1 MYRVAICDD
10 EDKQRE
16 LVKSMLIA
24 LSIKANLNFEM
35 EEFKSGEQLAA
46 HYERN
51 DPPFHILILDVEMAG
66 INGIQTARQI
76 RGLKHLDEQII
87 FLTNYP
93 EYMVESF
100 DVMTFQYLIKPIT
113 PQIFEEKI
121 IKLCQYFQALD
132 KKFMIIKSG
141 YEEVVLK
148 YDDIIAIEAA
158 KSLTIKSKL
167 NFITLSQVYES
178 KGILAEY
185 ALALKDNHFLQIHRS
200 VIINL
205 LHVRKFA
212 SGVVL
217 MTGGMEF
224 PIGRSKLKEVKD
236 YYTKFMIM
244 KVHGYDR

>member
-16 LVKSMLIA
+16 IVRGLLTA
-24 LSIKANLNFEM
+24 LSIKVNIDFEI
-35 EEFKSGEQLAA
+35 EEFSSGEQLVT

-51 DPPFHILILDVEMAG
+51 KLPFHILILDVEMGG

-76 RGLKHLDEQII
+76 RRLKYLDEQIM
-87 FLTNYP
+87 FLTSYP

-113 PQIFEEKI
+113 PQVLEEKM

-132 KKFMIIKSG
+132 KKFMIIKSAF
-141 YEEVVLK
+141 EEVVLK
-148 YDDIIAIEAA
+148 HDDIIAIEAA

-167 NFITLSQVYES
+167 NFITLNQIYES
-178 KGILAEY
+178 KGILADY
-185 ALALKDNHFLQIHRS
+185 ALALKDNNFLQIHRS

-205 LHVRKFA
+205 LHVRKFS

-217 MTGGMEF
+217 MSGGIEL

-236 YYTKFMIM
+236 CYTKFMIM
-244 KVHGYDR
+244 KVH

>member
-1 MYRVAICDD
+1 M
-10 EDKQRE
+10 
-16 LVKSMLIA
+16 
-24 LSIKANLNFEM
+24 
-35 EEFKSGEQLAA
+35 
-46 HYERN
+46 
-51 DPPFHILILDVEMAG
+51 
-66 INGIQTARQI
+66 
-76 RGLKHLDEQII
+76 
-87 FLTNYP
+87 
-93 EYMVESF
+93 
-100 DVMTFQYLIKPIT
+100 
-113 PQIFEEKI
+113 
-121 IKLCQYFQALD
+121 
-132 KKFMIIKSG
+132 
-141 YEEVVLK
+141 LK

-158 KSLTIKSKL
+158 KSLTIKNKL
-167 NFITLSQVYES
+167 NFITLNQLYES

-217 MTGGMEF
+217 MSGGMEF